1 MPRPVSCR
9 LGGNEEG
16 SHWKLWGL
24 SFWADQG
31 LRQVRKV
38 KVRRRR
44 GRTSRRLC
52 HTGVRLLTL
61 CWMKARR
68 CFPTRA
74 LEKLRNMGFRRI
86 LAEFPK
92 THRSRLPGD
101 PRFRARR
108 DVGCPKALSL
118 RVPSA
123 SSRRRGMIF
132 LSATPPVA
140 RLHHFGDRRAAPHQV
155 NGHADSA
162 GVASEAVAPLRSN
175 RDGPD
180 PPSDGAGSGWPAGRC
195 RVVPGHRQPGGLGC
209 QQPGQPCPRNARGGP
224 QRPFWAPPAGVAA
237 AVSISAFLGAFP
249 GGRLTGSSRLVQV
262 VQVPTPSFAATP
274 GIRRS
279 IPR

>member
-61 CWMKARR
+61 CWMKTRR

-92 THRSRLPGD
+92 THPSRLPGD

-108 DVGCPKALSL
+108 AVGCPKALSL

-123 SSRRRGMIF
+123 SSRRRGMFSCPLPLLLPACITSGIDEPR
-132 LSATPPVA
+132 LTRSMAMPTLQGWPLKPSPRLAAIATA
-140 RLHHFGDRRAAPHQV
+140 RIRRPMV
-155 NGHADSA
+155 L
-162 GVASEAVAPLRSN
+162 VP
-175 RDGPD
+175 DGQPA
-180 PPSDGAGSGWPAGRC
+180 GAGWW
-195 RVVPGHRQPGGLGC
+195 PGHRQPGGLGC
-209 QQPGQPCPRNARGGP
+209 QQPGQPCPRNARGRPSAPVLGP
-224 QRPFWAPPAGVAA
+224 SGGGCGRW
-237 AVSISAFLGAFP
+237 SISAFP
-249 GGRLTGSSRLVQV
+249 GGV
-262 VQVPTPSFAATP
+262 
-274 GIRRS
+274 
-279 IPR
+279 